1 MIASAQI
8 SIYPLRQDQLGS
20 AVEMVRTILAA
31 HGLEPQVG
39 AMSTIV
45 VGEDKI
51 IFAALAEAFARAGET
66 GEVVMTVTVSNAC
79 PIPE

>member
-8 SIYPLRQDQLGS
+8 SIYPLRQDRLGP
-20 AVEMVRTILAA
+20 AVEMVRSALAR

-45 VGEDKI
+45 VGEDAVV
-51 IFAALAEAFARAGET
+51 FTALAEAFAKAAEA

-79 PIPE
+79 PIPD